1 MDLLFLAILGLVAF
15 LPSLIYMV
23 AIRNTE
29 RYEREPWRA
38 VLKSFFIGATF
49 GIILAAILELVA
61 VDFYATSFRFLRE
74 YEFIARHKE
83 SVDAL
88 VLAVIIAPFV
98 EEATK
103 AYGIFASR
111 RYIDEIED
119 GLVYGA
125 SSGFGF
131 AATENLLYEFT
142 AFLHGGII
150 SWFSVALI
158 RSISSAL
165 IHGSATALTGLG
177 YSLKKFGRGSALR
190 GYLSAVFL
198 HSSFNLLASIP
209 IILRG
214 YEETLYLVPLFLAII
229 YGIAAFSYIR
239 RKIRYYDLPRRK
251 R

>member
-1 MDLLFLAILGLVAF
+1 MNIVFLAILVLVAF

-38 VLKSFFIGATF
+38 VLKSFFIGASF
-49 GIILAAILELVA
+49 GIILAAILEMVA
-61 VDFYATSFRFLRE
+61 VDFYATSFQFLRE
-74 YEFIARHKE
+74 YEFIARHRR
-83 SVDAL
+83 SIDAI
-88 VLAVIIAPFV
+88 VLAAVIAPFV

-131 AATENLLYEFT
+131 AATENLLYEVS
-142 AFLHGGII
+142 ALLQGGMI
-150 SWFSVALI
+150 SWLSMAIV

-165 IHGSATALTGLG
+165 IHGSTTALTGLG
-177 YSLKKFGRGSALR
+177 YSLRKFGRGSTLK
-190 GYLSAVFL
+190 GYLSAVLL

-209 IILRG
+209 IIFQG
-214 YEETLYLVPLFLAII
+214 YSEMLYLVPLFLAIV
-229 YGIAAFSYIR
+229 YGIIAISHIR
-239 RKIRYYDLPRRK
+239 RKIRYYDRPRR
-251 R
+251 RR